1 MEEGAAARK
10 QIQGEQLN
18 SANHKIWRKCFWNS
32 VLYAMVLNSLCY
44 SFAIA
49 FQTIYCYA
57 IANYSTIAANDILA
71 PLNATIWFRRDIFL
85 APLTQ
90 IEVNINS
97 LV

>member
-1 MEEGAAARK
+1 MEEGAVAHK
-10 QIQGEQLN
+10 QIQEQLN
-18 SANHKIWRKCFWNS
+18 NTNHQLWRKCFWNS

-44 SFAIA
+44 SFSIA
-49 FQTIYCYA
+49 FQTICHYVV
-57 IANYSTIAANDILA
+57 ANYFVISANDILA